1 MAETPLDPPPPAQPA
16 RRDARAGPA
25 ATGES
30 GEVLEKLEILLGR
43 LRAPDSPGEHP
54 SRTGNVPTL
63 DEPVHLTSPAA
74 NLHAIPAGRHI
85 PTLSEPVELQGALVP
100 IPVPRPG
107 QIPGP
112 IPVPVPTPP
121 AVGTDP
127 DSVQALRRRIE
138 ALIDPDLEQRLYGR
152 ALADLERTLIDI
164 ERGWRDELAAWRDEH
179 VSRMRD
185 QVRGEIERAVD
196 EVVAELA
203 RQQGPGSR

>member
-1 MAETPLDPPPPAQPA
+1 MAETPLDPPPPAEPA

-43 LRAPDSPGEHP
+43 LRAPDSPREHP

-100 IPVPRPG
+100 IPVP
-107 QIPGP
+107 
-112 IPVPVPTPP
+112 VPAPP
-121 AVGTDP
+121 PPSVGADP

-196 EVVAELA
+196 EVMAELA

>member
-1 MAETPLDPPPPAQPA
+1 MAETPLDPPPPAEPA

-43 LRAPDSPGEHP
+43 LRAPDSPREHP

-100 IPVPRPG
+100 IPVP
-107 QIPGP
+107 
-112 IPVPVPTPP
+112 IPVPVPAPAPP
-121 AVGTDP
+121 PPSVGADP

-138 ALIDPDLEQRLYGR
+138 ALIDPDLEQRLCGR

>member
-1 MAETPLDPPPPAQPA
+1 MAETPLDPPPPAEPA

-43 LRAPDSPGEHP
+43 LRAPDSPGEYP

-100 IPVPRPG
+100 IPVP
-107 QIPGP
+107 IP
-112 IPVPVPTPP
+112 IPVPVPVPP
-121 AVGTDP
+121 SVGADP
-127 DSVQALRRRIE
+127 DSVQALRRRIA

>member
-1 MAETPLDPPPPAQPA
+1 MAETPLDPPSAEPA
-16 RRDARAGPA
+16 RQDTRAGPE

-54 SRTGNVPTL
+54 SRTADVPTL

-85 PTLSEPVELQGALVP
+85 PTLSEPVELQGAMVSM
-100 IPVPRPG
+100 PVPPL
-107 QIPGP
+107 PS
-112 IPVPVPTPP
+112 
-121 AVGTDP
+121 VGADP

-138 ALIDPDLEQRLYGR
+138 ALIDPDLEQRLYER

-196 EVVAELA
+196 DVVAELA

>member
-1 MAETPLDPPPPAQPA
+1 MAETPLDPPPAEPA
-16 RRDARAGPA
+16 RRDARAGPE

-100 IPVPRPG
+100 IPV
-107 QIPGP
+107 QIPVP

-121 AVGTDP
+121 SVGTDP

-138 ALIDPDLEQRLYGR
+138 ALIDPDLEQRLYER

>member
-1 MAETPLDPPPPAQPA
+1 MAETPLDPPPPAEPA

-63 DEPVHLTSPAA
+63 DEPVHWTSPAA

-85 PTLSEPVELQGALVP
+85 PTLSEPVELQGAMV
-100 IPVPRPG
+100 
-107 QIPGP
+107 P
-112 IPVPVPTPP
+112 IPVPVPP
-121 AVGTDP
+121 AAGADP
-127 DSVQALRRRIE
+127 DNVQALRRRIE

>member
-1 MAETPLDPPPPAQPA
+1 MAETPLDPPPPAEPA
-16 RRDARAGPA
+16 RRDARAGPE

-43 LRAPDSPGEHP
+43 LRAPDSPGEYP
-54 SRTGNVPTL
+54 SHTGNVPTL

-74 NLHAIPAGRHI
+74 NLQAIPAGRHI

-100 IPVPRPG
+100 IAV
-107 QIPGP
+107 P
-112 IPVPVPTPP
+112 IPVPAPP
-121 AVGTDP
+121 SVGADP
-127 DSVQALRRRIE
+127 DSAQALRRRIE

>member
-1 MAETPLDPPPPAQPA
+1 MAETPLDPPPPAEPA

-43 LRAPDSPGEHP
+43 LRAPDSPGEYP

-85 PTLSEPVELQGALVP
+85 PPLSEPVELQGALVP
-100 IPVPRPG
+100 IPVP
-107 QIPGP
+107 IP
-112 IPVPVPTPP
+112 IPVPVPVPP
-121 AVGTDP
+121 SVGADP
-127 DSVQALRRRIE
+127 DSVQALRRRIA